1 MQNLLISYLLDP
13 LSALM
18 GRVPE
23 KQKDRLFVCGG
34 LLIAVLT
41 FLRHSEAV
49 DYRYLYHFTG
59 CCFGLGLMILA
70 SLNGPLKPVKLRLP
84 FRVLLPLFGSLLLIS
99 GIINNVNY
107 LPEALMVLLVY
118 PVVFLCWNNADKGR
132 IFRLL
137 ASVCKGAV
145 IIFAAASWLLSPI
158 GRAKYPGIFTNTN
171 NASYFLTIGCIG
183 ILLDIIYSA
192 KPLKKQIPDFLL
204 LGLAVGLNYYTNSR
218 TGMYAL
224 YFSLFLGMGLYLL
237 RHRKKENIRL
247 LGKFCLISL
256 VGLFFVLTLVFP
268 WQLRQF
274 LNLPYFDG
282 EEKGVYYATR
292 EQLLDENYPDWREN
306 LPAHGFF
313 DIRGFFHVSN
323 QKNDTSGK
331 TLDSYST
338 GRISIWL
345 AFAEDLNF
353 RGHKTVPPKYIP
365 QYDKEFE
372 TAHNTIL
379 QYSYES
385 GIGAGFTFLLL
396 NLSSGLVTIWYGW
409 KFGKKEYAVA
419 PVMFT
424 AAYGLMSMLGSCS
437 ASFGYLATLYYYLA
451 QFPVM
456 AALPEDNK

>member
-1 MQNLLISYLLDP
+1 MQNLLIQYILNP
-13 LSALM
+13 LCGVM
-18 GRVPE
+18 GRFPE
-23 KQKDRLFVCGG
+23 KHKDRLFVSGG
-34 LLIAVLT
+34 LLIVVLT

-70 SLNGPLKPVKLRLP
+70 SLDKPLRPVRLRRP
-84 FRVLLPLFGSLLLIS
+84 FLLLPLFGTLLLIS
-99 GIINNVNY
+99 GIINNTNY
-107 LPEALMVLLVY
+107 LPEAVMVLAAY
-118 PVVFLCWNNADKGR
+118 PVVFLCWNNADRAR

-137 ASVCKGAV
+137 CAVCKYAV
-145 IIFAAASWLLSPI
+145 VIFAAASWLLSPI

-171 NASYFLTIGCIG
+171 NASYFLSIGCIG
-183 ILLDIIYSA
+183 ILLDIFYS
-192 KPLKKQIPDFLL
+192 KKKLLKLLPDLL
-204 LGLAVGLNYYTNSR
+204 LFGLAVGLNYYTNSR

-224 YFSLFLGMGLYLL
+224 YFALFLGAGLFLL
-237 RHRKKENIRL
+237 RRERKESLNL
-247 LGKFCLISL
+247 LAKLSL
-256 VGLFFVLTLVFP
+256 CAVSGLVFIMTLIYP

-274 LNLPYFDG
+274 IDLPYFDG
-282 EEKGVYYATR
+282 EEYGVYHATR
-292 EQLLDENYPDWREN
+292 EEILEAADPNWEEN
-306 LPAHGFF
+306 LPESGFM
-313 DIRGFFHVSN
+313 DVRGFFHISN
-323 QKNDTSGK
+323 IKSDTTGK

-365 QYDKEFE
+365 AYDKEFE

-385 GIGAGFTFLLL
+385 GIGAGLTFLLL
-396 NLSSGLVTIWYGW
+396 NLTSGIATIWYGW
-409 KFGKKEYAVA
+409 KQGREDFAVA

-424 AAYGLMSMLGSCS
+424 AAFGMMSMLGSCT

-456 AALPEDNK
+456 ARLREDKA